1 MFYIDSILELDGRRF
16 AMCTNTISLKESYT
30 NELKEKILLYAK
42 NNGMKQE
49 EVSLETIIRILIEIR
64 IERLKRERRPLFSK
78 GFSMGESDYDFLSEI
93 LDALSTGFWQ
103 ITDECS
109 TKRKGMLKQEAEN
122 QLSGNKSTN

>member
-1 MFYIDSILELDGRRF
+1 
-16 AMCTNTISLKESYT
+16 MCTNTISMKESYI

-64 IERLKRERRPLFSK
+64 IERLKRERQPLFSK
-78 GFSMGESDYDFLSEI
+78 GISMGESDYDFLSEI
-93 LDALSTGFWQ
+93 LDALSTEFWQ

-109 TKRKGMLKQEAEN
+109 VKRKGMLKQEAEN
-122 QLSGNKSTN
+122 QLLENKSTN